1 MSKPRESYRTL
12 GATGTIAVDL
22 GPRLEAMQRRI
33 IEATR
38 HLVVDCDDQMPPAAR
53 LALPFRATP
62 QETDWSQLMAAMNQ
76 SAELRDIVECP
87 GVIAIFRE
95 IFGAEPERFPIC
107 RFRTL
112 FPSNRRSS
120 YDWHQ
125 DQGTW
130 YVTNTDFQHLATYMP
145 ATMWLSIN
153 GASRENSIEIAL
165 RSHELP
171 LLFHQVV
178 PGQGAFHADL
188 DRDPNQFEVVTVE
201 CEPGDCVVFHP
212 LALHR
217 TVPTMIPRPRYSIDI
232 RYFDPNERARHP
244 VAPDFEARRRQE
256 IGRGTPA

>member
-22 GPRLEAMQRRI
+22 GPRLEALQWRI

-38 HLVVDCDDQMPPAAR
+38 HLIVDCDDRMPPAAR

-62 QETDWSQLMAAMNQ
+62 QEADWSQLMAAMNR
-76 SAELRDIVECP
+76 SAEMRDIVECP

-112 FPSNRRSS
+112 FRSTRRSS

-217 TVPTMIPRPRYSIDI
+217 TVPTKNPRPRYSIDI